1 MKYQLNEYGFIT
13 NYLVSGRKETDF
25 SSSAA
30 DKNQLACEKM
40 MRSEAA
46 DHDPVMPAGP
56 IVLGAL
62 SALGLPWEYEYT
74 YGSWFVDRSSF
85 YPLLTR
91 VELHAATILNARE
104 EMEAEVWL
112 WSYAAVDL
120 WVNGVF
126 MGGIE
131 TPVYKPISRKI
142 MKLP

>member
-56 IVLGAL
+56 VVLGAL
-62 SALGLPWEYEYT
+62 SSEENVRWSDPAQPSVLGYRAAALPGRT
-74 YGSWFVDRSSF
+74 G
-85 YPLLTR
+85 
-91 VELHAATILNARE
+91 
-104 EMEAEVWL
+104 
-112 WSYAAVDL
+112 
-120 WVNGVF
+120 
-126 MGGIE
+126 MG
-131 TPVYKPISRKI
+131 YF
-142 MKLP
+142 

>member
-62 SALGLPWEYEYT
+62 DCHGSTSTRMEAGLWTGLP
-74 YGSWFVDRSSF
+74 SIRC
-85 YPLLTR
+85 
-91 VELHAATILNARE
+91 
-104 EMEAEVWL
+104 
-112 WSYAAVDL
+112 
-120 WVNGVF
+120 
-126 MGGIE
+126 
-131 TPVYKPISRKI
+131 
-142 MKLP
+142 